1 MFSVLFNSCIKD
13 DIVADQQDEI
23 LSFTSANITTLAIK
37 ETHQF
42 ETRYSNN
49 IGVVTTPD
57 ITWQSSNPN
66 IISLSNSGLATA
78 VAPGQSTITA
88 STTTDTGKVVSAE
101 QTIDVTTTQKSIIIN
116 NVIEELIITGT
127 HQYQTTYTNELGNVD
142 NTVSITWASSNNNI
156 ISVDQNGL
164 ITASASGEATIT
176 VMVTLDNQDVISF
189 EDTVTVVA
197 IAERLSINNPTETLD
212 INNTYQYTTTYTNN
226 AGETDNNTAV
236 NWTSSNP
243 SVLTVN
249 SNGLATAIS
258 GGNAVITATVTST
271 TGTQITDTDA
281 VTVNAAALQTRSGQL
296 QTTTFYVLQGGFTI
310 TEIPNTNDLE
320 LKIDNTYETSDRLPG
335 LYLYL
340 TNNINSIANAK
351 EIQAVTV
358 FKSAHSYILKD
369 TGINDFTHLLYWC
382 KPFGVVV
389 GNGEI
394 K

>member
-13 DIVADQQDEI
+13 DIIADQQEEV
-23 LSFTSANITTLAIK
+23 LSFISANITALAVT

-49 IGVVTTPD
+49 IGVVSSPD
-57 ITWQSSNPN
+57 ITWQSSSPN
-66 IISLSNSGLATA
+66 IIALSNTGLATA

-88 STTTDTGKVVSAE
+88 STTTDTGKIVIAE
-101 QTIDVTTTQKSIIIN
+101 QTIVVTTKQESIIIN

-127 HQYQTTYTNELGNVD
+127 HQYQTTYTNELGIVD
-142 NTVSITWASSNNNI
+142 NTVNITWSSSNTNI
-156 ISVDQNGL
+156 ISVNQNGL
-164 ITASASGEATIT
+164 ITALDSGVATIT
-176 VMVTLDNQDVISF
+176 VMITLNNQDVISF
-189 EDTVTVVA
+189 EDTVRVVA

-212 INNTYQYTTTYTNN
+212 INKTYQYTTTYVNN
-226 AGETDNNTAV
+226 TGVTDNNIAV
-236 NWTSSNP
+236 SWTSSNP

-258 GGNAVITATVTST
+258 GGNAVITASVTST
-271 TGTQITDTDA
+271 TGTQITDSDA
-281 VTVNAAALQTRSGQL
+281 VTVNSGTLQAKSGQL
-296 QTTTFYVLQGGFTI
+296 QTTTFYVLKGGFTI

-320 LKIDNTYETSDRLPG
+320 LKIDDTYETSDRLPG

-358 FKSAHSYILKD
+358 FEGAHSYILKD